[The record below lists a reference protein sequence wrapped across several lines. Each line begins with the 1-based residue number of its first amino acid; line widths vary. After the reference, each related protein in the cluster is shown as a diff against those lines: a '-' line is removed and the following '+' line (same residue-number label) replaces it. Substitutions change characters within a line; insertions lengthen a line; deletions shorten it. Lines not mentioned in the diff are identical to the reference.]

1 MSPWNPDMTPHFQE
15 PEMQCQCGCGRA
27 DMDADFMEALQA
39 IRQALGTLRVSSGFR
54 CPEYNARV
62 STTGQTGPHTTG
74 RAVDLQVMGGRAY
87 ALIAVAQAHGM
98 TGLGISQKGARATRF
113 VHLDNL
119 QASDTGGMRPWL
131 WSY

>member
-1 MSPWNPDMTPHFQE
+1 MSPWNLDMTPHFQE

-119 QASDTGGMRPWL
+119 QASDTGGVRPWL

>member
-1 MSPWNPDMTPHFQE
+1 MSLWDPHQTPSFRKE
-15 PEMQCQCGCGRA
+15 EMQCKCGCGRA

-39 IRQALGTLRVSSGFR
+39 IRQALGPLRVSSGFR

-62 STTGQTGPHTTG
+62 STTGQNGPHTTG
-74 RAVDLQVMGGRAY
+74 RAADLRVMGGRAY
-87 ALIAVAQAHGM
+87 ALIGVAQTHGM
-98 TGLGISQKGARATRF
+98 TGLGISQKGASGTRF

-119 QASDTGGMRPWL
+119 QARETGGLRPWL